1 MFWDYF
7 SQYVKA
13 PDRTGQVV
21 DGVNVVSPLFFYLDK
36 TDGTLKENVGDAGKT
51 YIEWAHSNGYKIWPM
66 ISNSDAGIKVTSTI
80 LNSYSKRRHR
90 KS

>member
-51 YIEWAHSNGYKIWPM
+51 
-66 ISNSDAGIKVTSTI
+66 
-80 LNSYSKRRHR
+80 
-90 KS
+90 